1 MNSQTTN
8 FFRLL
13 LSTIFCM
20 NLLSCETERTVPF
33 DADELTRQMEQITEE
48 FEIMG
53 LAVKLITGG
62 EVVYEGYF
70 GQAVYETGAEL
81 GSESVFRIAS
91 ITKTVTAISLMQLW
105 EQGFVDIDEDVSDY
119 LGWELRNPNHP
130 DEKITLRMLL
140 SHTSSVRDGEGY
152 PAFARDMIENRL
164 LIRELFEPG
173 ASYYGADMFADHAP
187 GHYFSYSNSTWS
199 LVASVVERISGE
211 RFDHYTKREIFE
223 PLGIKASFN
232 PAAFHK
238 EEYAALYRKPDGE
251 WVAQVDLY
259 TETEPKERAW
269 EGYEPGTNGLLYGPQ
284 GSLRISAAGLTRL
297 AQTLI
302 NGGELDGVR
311 VLEEATLAEMTRIH
325 WEYDGTNGNTW
336 ENFFMGYGL
345 GIHLLTNREGKDV
358 IFPDRKMFGH
368 AGIAYGLL
376 SNMYV
381 DPDSGAG
388 VIYIMSGSARPFD
401 GAEDSSFYHME
412 VSVFDLLHPIL
423 LDLEREATQIVE

>member
-1 MNSQTTN
+1 MNAQTKKLFN
-8 FFRLL
+8 LL
-13 LSTIFCM
+13 FCTLFCM
-20 NLLSCETERTVPF
+20 SLLSCESEQAAPF
-33 DADELTRQMEQITEE
+33 DADELTRQIEQITEE

-53 LAVKLITGG
+53 LAVKLIAGG
-62 EVVYEGYF
+62 EVAYEGYF
-70 GQAVYETGAEL
+70 GQSVYETGAEL
-81 GSESVFRIAS
+81 GPETVFRIAS

-105 EQGFVDIDEDVSDY
+105 EQGLVDIDADVSDY
-119 LGWELRNPNHP
+119 LGWELQNPNHP

-140 SHTSSVRDGEGY
+140 SHISSVRDGEGY

-173 ASYYGADMFADHAP
+173 GAYYGTDMFADHAP
-187 GHYFSYSNSTWS
+187 GDHFSYSNSTWS

-211 RFDHYTKREIFE
+211 RFDHYTTREIFE

-232 PAAFHK
+232 PAAFRA

-259 TETEPKERAW
+259 TETDPKERAW
-269 EGYEPGTNGLLYGPQ
+269 ERYEPGTNGLLYGPQ
-284 GSLRISAAGLTRL
+284 GSLRISAPGLTRL

-311 VLEEATLAEMTRIH
+311 ILEEATLAEMTRIH

-336 ENFFMGYGL
+336 ENFFLGYGL
-345 GIHLLTNREGKDV
+345 GIHLLTNQEGKDV
-358 IFPDRKMFGH
+358 IFPDRQMFGH

-381 DPDSGAG
+381 DPASGAG
-388 VIYIMSGSARPFD
+388 VIYIMSGSARPFED
-401 GAEDSSFYHME
+401 AEGSSFYKME

-423 LDLEREATQIVE
+423 LELEGVTTQVVE